1 MRSSSQGKVLRAG
14 VLSVLMVVSSGA
26 AVWLA
31 PPELPDTGQ
40 RHSLE
45 AEIPQAF
52 GDWKVDKSIV
62 PVAMSADVENA
73 LYEVYDAVVGRTYV
87 NSRGDRMMLS
97 VGYTRQ
103 QGGKQKPHWQEICY
117 RAQGFAVESLTRGPA
132 HVAGRD
138 IPVTRMVATQRSRV
152 EPVTYWLTLGDQ
164 VVANR
169 WDRMARL
176 LAMGLRQQ
184 TTDGYLVRISNVT
197 DQTGAAF
204 DSHVR
209 FADDLA
215 GALPA
220 DRARKLFGRL

>member
-1 MRSSSQGKVLRAG
+1 MKSTSQGKVLRAG
-14 VLSVLMVVSSGA
+14 VLSALMVLSSGA
-26 AVWLA
+26 AVMLA

-40 RHSLE
+40 KVSLE

-62 PVAMSADVENA
+62 PVAMSADVESA
-73 LYEVYDAVVGRTYV
+73 LYEVYDAVLGRTYI

-117 RAQGFAVESLTRGPA
+117 RAQGFAVEGLRRGPA

-164 VVANR
+164 VVENR

-176 LAMGLRQQ
+176 LAMGLQRE
-184 TTDGYLVRISNVT
+184 TADGYLVRISSVT
-197 DQTGAAF
+197 EQADAAF
-204 DSHVR
+204 ASHLR

-215 GALPA
+215 GALPP
-220 DRARKLFGRL
+220 DRARKLFGRP